1 MNKDNVTNLPARHDH
16 VTELSRIVESTI
28 DTQLVLSKRMAK
40 TENTLRI
47 TGISFC
53 IVSISLAIL
62 VLIQQ
67 YQITQ
72 L

>member
-1 MNKDNVTNLPARHDH
+1 MNKENIEAHLQTSDH
-16 VTELSRIVESTI
+16 IKQLSGIVESTI

-40 TENTLRI
+40 TENEVKV
-47 TGISFC
+47 TGKCLALISC
-53 IVSISLAIL
+53 VLAIL

>member
-1 MNKDNVTNLPARHDH
+1 MNIENIEAHLQTSDH
-16 VTELSRIVESTI
+16 IKKLSGIVESTI

-53 IVSISLAIL
+53 IVGVALAVL

>member
-1 MNKDNVTNLPARHDH
+1 MGLRDR
-16 VTELSRIVESTI
+16 SRIVELTI
-28 DTQLVLSKRMAK
+28 DTQLLISKRMAK
-40 TENTLRI
+40 TENEVKV
-47 TGISFC
+47 TGKFLALISC
-53 IVSISLAIL
+53 ALAIL

>member
-1 MNKDNVTNLPARHDH
+1 MYKETIEAHLQTSDH
-16 VTELSRIVESTI
+16 IKQLSGIVESTI

-53 IVSISLAIL
+53 IVGVALAVL

>member
-1 MNKDNVTNLPARHDH
+1 MDRDNIRDLPARHDH

-53 IVSISLAIL
+53 IVSIALAVL

>member
-40 TENTLRI
+40 TENEVKV
-47 TGISFC
+47 TGKCLALISC
-53 IVSISLAIL
+53 VLAIL

>member
-1 MNKDNVTNLPARHDH
+1 MNKDKVTNLPARHDH

-53 IVSISLAIL
+53 IVSIALAVL